1 MLLELVVALAG
12 VSLIQGA
19 NFGLISSANTF
30 DRPFKSESNGPLKCY
45 VGILSIGGL
54 NPTNVGAEVLC
65 DGFCGSMST
74 TLGGNQFISFH
85 CFPQS
90 YCEGAGMVN
99 KCSQTE
105 KVTGCCCSTDNC
117 NLNGTNIVGSLAV
130 QPTEEAIVCY
140 TGITTS
146 GIIQPGSGW
155 NVCRGECM
163 TIKNGDGSDATVVYS
178 CFPTSVSQTL
188 GTVNNCQMV
197 ENGISA
203 CACTSDSCADPSIQQ
218 YRGDTLSCYV
228 GVLCPAMTLNAGA
241 QTACDGRCASLSG
254 MVNGLKFTTFHC
266 VPHQVCKT
274 LLNGNTCAP
283 LPGDRAITAC
293 CCNDR
298 DNCNIYQQNVTDMI
312 PDPPGAFDS
321 EDSPISC
328 WTGIY
333 VNGVPVTATG
343 FETCFGRCASITLNT
358 TIGKTSTTATL
369 YSCNPREV
377 CTSLR
382 MNNGCKALTPGTL
395 GCCCDSDACIYPR
408 RNRVPG
414 APLMC
419 YVGLFAPG
427 SGINAGGEMVCD
439 GQCATL
445 SSYVSGNKV
454 TIFQCLSSN
463 TCSALGLDNTC
474 ASLPMDR
481 QYMVCCCD
489 NSRSCNIAGYTKN
502 ITAHPL
508 PISTRPISCWNGEY
522 LNGQPV
528 DKPRGF
534 QVCNGQCASFTQEFI
549 YIGNKESATSYFCSA
564 DDVCQALN
572 ITNRCS
578 SPYPGATACCCNT
591 DSCLYPDNNR
601 SPSNYLRCHV
611 GMNATGFS
619 TGQEVI
625 CDGKCSSLTTVTA
638 TDTITTYQCSPT
650 SVCQNLGLNNT
661 CKALPGNSA
670 GTTACCCDTADSC
683 NYHGNPAEA
692 INDHSNGP
700 VLLV

>member
-19 NFGLISSANTF
+19 NFGSISSANDF
-30 DRPFKSESNGPLKCY
+30 NEIQPFKSESNGPLKCY

-54 NPTNVGAEVLC
+54 NPTDVGAEVLC
-65 DGFCGSMST
+65 DGLCGT
-74 TLGGNQFISFH
+74 I
-85 CFPQS
+85 
-90 YCEGAGMVN
+90 GASMVN
-99 KCSQTE
+99 KCSQTGE
-105 KVTGCCCSTDNC
+105 VTGCCCSTDNC

-197 ENGISA
+197 GNGITA
-203 CACTSDSCADPSIQQ
+203 CACTSDSCADPSIQ
-218 YRGDTLSCYV
+218 
-228 GVLCPAMTLNAGA
+228 
-241 QTACDGRCASLSG
+241 
-254 MVNGLKFTTFHC
+254 
-266 VPHQVCKT
+266 
-274 LLNGNTCAP
+274 
-283 LPGDRAITAC
+283 
-293 CCNDR
+293 
-298 DNCNIYQQNVTDMI
+298 MI
-312 PDPPGAFDS
+312 PDPAGAFDS

-333 VNGVPVTATG
+333 VNGMP
-343 FETCFGRCASITLNT
+343 
-358 TIGKTSTTATL
+358 
-369 YSCNPREV
+369 
-377 CTSLR
+377 
-382 MNNGCKALTPGTL
+382 
-395 GCCCDSDACIYPR
+395 
-408 RNRVPG
+408 VPG
-414 APLMC
+414 VPLMC

-427 SGINAGGEMVCD
+427 SGINAGGEMACD

-481 QYMVCCCD
+481 QYM
-489 NSRSCNIAGYTKN
+489 N

-522 LNGQPV
+522 LNGQPL
-528 DKPRGF
+528 DKPRGY
-534 QVCNGQCASFTQEFI
+534 QVCNGQCASFTQDFI
-549 YIGNKESATSYFCSA
+549 YEGNKE
-564 DDVCQALN
+564 
-572 ITNRCS
+572 
-578 SPYPGATACCCNT
+578 
-591 DSCLYPDNNR
+591 
-601 SPSNYLRCHV
+601 
-611 GMNATGFS
+611 
-619 TGQEVI
+619 
-625 CDGKCSSLTTVTA
+625 
-638 TDTITTYQCSPT
+638 
-650 SVCQNLGLNNT
+650 NLGLNNT

-683 NYHGNPAEA
+683 NYHGNPDRVSHAF
-692 INDHSNGP
+692 IPS
-700 VLLV
+700 